1 MESAVRNR
9 TVGMTV
15 VAVLALVQSIAGV
28 LRALLWFD
36 VGSDLLGQGLLLLPA
51 IGLFAIFRGALVA
64 AIALMYVVFACGV
77 FLDRSWARWLG
88 IVVAAL
94 TLLLVASVMIQGEA
108 LSRALLWSIVPVVLI
123 GYLISSSGRKEFNVE
138 SKSH

>member
-1 MESAVRNR
+1 
-9 TVGMTV
+9 MTV
-15 VAVLALVQSIAGV
+15 VAVLALVQSVAGV
-28 LRALLWFD
+28 LRALRWFD
-36 VGSDLLGQGLLLLPA
+36 FGSDLLGQGLLLLPA

-88 IVVAAL
+88 IVVAAV

-108 LSRALLWSIVPVVLI
+108 LSRALLWSLVPVVMLY
-123 GYLISSSGRKEFNVE
+123 YLLTPAGRQGLTRGNQKVSSGE
-138 SKSH
+138 